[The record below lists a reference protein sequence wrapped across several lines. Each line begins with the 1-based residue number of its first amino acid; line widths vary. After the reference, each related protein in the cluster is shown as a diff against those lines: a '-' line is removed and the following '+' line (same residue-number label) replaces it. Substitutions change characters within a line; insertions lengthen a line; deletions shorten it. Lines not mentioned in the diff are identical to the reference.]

1 MIEEKNKLKY
11 LKQQINDKKND
22 LATVLS
28 FSKIIEIENHIEEL
42 KKDQLENEKKL
53 GILENIK

>member
-28 FSKIIEIENHIEEL
+28 FSKIIEMENRIVEL
-42 KKDQLENEKKL
+42 NKD
-53 GILENIK
+53 

>member
-1 MIEEKNKLKY
+1 VIEEKNKLKY